1 MPCHDRGPLFPD
13 CLDPN
18 AAMTTPTPDALTLAL
33 QPLLVPAFTLWE
45 APFTWLE
52 MVAFVLSLAMVAANM
67 RVMPVA
73 WPLAIVSSLLYF
85 GLFWSYQLYGDGSLQ
100 IFFAVVSLW
109 GWWQWLRGDHGA
121 PLPITSLR
129 PRAWAWLAPLAA
141 VVVCVPLMFILQ
153 RWIFTPHAAH

>member
-67 RVMPVA
+67 RVMPVRTRSWSSTTSTLIKRHPGLRQLPSLADLVEKLA
-73 WPLAIVSSLLYF
+73 WTNPSLAHNRHIASVK
-85 GLFWSYQLYGDGSLQ
+85 
-100 IFFAVVSLW
+100 
-109 GWWQWLRGDHGA
+109 
-121 PLPITSLR
+121 
-129 PRAWAWLAPLAA
+129 
-141 VVVCVPLMFILQ
+141 
-153 RWIFTPHAAH
+153 